1 MAGKPEE
8 TTAAGG
14 TDATDGLGPQRDAG
28 IRPTVTKTKGT
39 ESTDYDDERRRLEQ
53 QLTIEESQLEEAE
66 RARNAN
72 RLRISELKTKLA
84 DLSIDEP
91 PNATAAAPSD
101 SQLTQ
106 TFSTEQK
113 LTIFRQLFRGREDV
127 YPLRWQSKKTGASG
141 YMPECSNK
149 FDRRVCDIEHVRCYA
164 CPNRKYRPVTD
175 NAILAHLKGQH
186 VMGVYPL
193 LPDDTCW
200 FLAIDFDKDCWQ
212 ADIAAVCDTCQFLDI
227 PVYVERSRSG
237 NGGHLWFFFSAAVPA
252 REARKLGSYVLTETM
267 TRYPSLSF
275 ASYDRLFPNQDT
287 MPKGGLGNL
296 IAMPLQGASRSK
308 GNSVFVDDQFVAYPD
323 DQQWAVLSTVVRL
336 PPDRVVQVANQ
347 ATRDG
352 RVLNA
357 EPAPAP
363 DDDEAK
369 SPWMRSPSG
378 KPKRLELPVPS
389 PAQMNAV
396 LAQRLFVE
404 RADLP
409 PVLVNRVRRLAA
421 FQNPEFYKRQK
432 LRLPIAGTPRIIY
445 LAEDT
450 EHHVALPRGCVV
462 QLAELA
468 REAGVPLAI
477 DDKRHAGTPLSVS
490 FQGEL
495 TDVQTRALSTLF
507 AEDTGVLVAPPG
519 AGKTVIAI
527 ALIAKRARN
536 TLVLVHRRPLLD
548 QWRSQ
553 LALFLGMDKDDIGE
567 ISGTRKRANGRL
579 DVAMLQTLLHD
590 KGVDDVVAQYG
601 HVIVDECHHIPA
613 VTFER
618 VMSEVTA
625 RYATGLTATPRRHD
639 GRDPIIRMQLG
650 PTRFQVSAKSQAS
663 TRPFRHV
670 LVVRNTNFT
679 GHELGEDPMIAQL
692 YAALASDVRRNELI
706 IGDVVATIREGRS
719 PIVLTELRL
728 HIAFF
733 ADRLQRYSRNLFVL
747 TGGNSEKL
755 RRDLFRRMAQI
766 PDDEPRVIVATG
778 KFVGEGFDDAKLDT
792 LFLTLPVSWKGT
804 VEQYVGRLH
813 RLHSGKREVRVFDYV
828 DHQVPKLTR
837 MFAKRLKSYRSLGYS
852 VEDPSDEFELL
863 ADPDAEAN
871 GTSFP
876 FELDEFCDLD

>member
-28 IRPTVTKTKGT
+28 IRPTVTKTRGT
-39 ESTDYDDERRRLEQ
+39 GAVAFEDERQRLEQ

-72 RLRISELKTKLA
+72 RLRISELKAKLA
-84 DLSIDEP
+84 ELSIDEP
-91 PNATAAAPSD
+91 PNAIAAALPD
-101 SQLTQ
+101 GQLTQ

-113 LTIFRQLFRGREDV
+113 LTIFRRLFRGREDV
-127 YPLRWQSKKTGASG
+127 YPVRWASKKTGVSG

-149 FDRRVCDIEHVRCYA
+149 FVPGVCDIEHVRCHA
-164 CPNRKYRPVTD
+164 CAHRTYRPVTD
-175 NAILAHLKGQH
+175 HAILTHLKGQH

-200 FLAIDFDKDCWQ
+200 FLAIDFDKDRWQ
-212 ADIAAVCDTCQFLDI
+212 PDIAAVRNTCRTLDV
-227 PVYVERSRSG
+227 PVYIERSRSG
-237 NGGHLWFFFSAAVPA
+237 NGGHLWFFFSEAVPA
-252 REARKLGSYVLTETM
+252 HMARKMGSYLLTETM
-267 TRYPSLSF
+267 SRYPGLSF

-287 MPKGGLGNL
+287 MPKGGFGNL
-296 IAMPLQGASRSK
+296 IALPLQGASRSK
-308 GNSVFVDDQFVAYPD
+308 GNSVFVDDHFVAYPGD
-323 DQQWAVLSTVVRL
+323 EQWSLLSRAVRL
-336 PPDRVVQVANQ
+336 TPDRVAPIANQ
-347 ATRDG
+347 AMRNG

-357 EPAPAP
+357 EPVPSP
-363 DDDEAK
+363 DDEAK
-369 SPWMRSPSG
+369 SPWTRSPSG
-378 KPKRLELPVPS
+378 KPKRIQLSGPLPS
-389 PAQMNAV
+389 QISGV

-409 PVLVNRVRRLAA
+409 PALINRLRRLAA
-421 FQNPEFYKRQK
+421 FQNPEFYKRQAA
-432 LRLPIAGTPRIIY
+432 RRPIAGTPRIIY

-450 EHHVALPRGCVV
+450 EHHVALPRGCAAD
-462 QLAELA
+462 LAELA
-468 REAGVPLAI
+468 HEAGIPLAI
-477 DDKRHAGTPLSVS
+477 DDKRHIGSPLSVT
-490 FQGEL
+490 FQGSL
-495 TDVQTRALSTLF
+495 TDVQTRALSTLS

-553 LALFLGMDKDDIGE
+553 LALFLGIGKKDIGE
-567 ISGTRKRANGRL
+567 ISGTRRRANGRL

-601 HVIVDECHHIPA
+601 QVIVNECHHIPA

-618 VMSEVTA
+618 VVSEATA
-625 RYATGLTATPRRHD
+625 RYVTGLTATPRRQD

-650 PTRFQVSAKSQAS
+650 PTRFQVSAKSQAAA
-663 TRPFRHV
+663 RPFRHV
-670 LVVRNTNFT
+670 LIVRNTNFT
-679 GHELGEDPMIAQL
+679 GNELGEDPMIAQL
-692 YAALASDVRRNELI
+692 YAALASDAQRNELI

-719 PIVLTELRL
+719 PIVLTERRE
-728 HIAFF
+728 HVAFF
-733 ADRLQRYSRNLFVL
+733 ADRLQRYSKNLFVL

-778 KFVGEGFDDAKLDT
+778 KFVGEGFDNAKLDT

-813 RLHSGKREVRVFDYV
+813 RLHSGKKEVRVFDYV
-828 DHQVPKLTR
+828 DHKVPKLAR

-863 ADPDAEAN
+863 ADPDAEADV
-871 GTSFP
+871 TSFP
-876 FELDEFCDLD
+876 LGLDEFCDLD

>member
-1 MAGKPEE
+1 MAGKPDEK
-8 TTAAGG
+8 TTADRVNAR
-14 TDATDGLGPQRDAG
+14 DGLAILQDAST
-28 IRPTVTKTKGT
+28 RPTVTKTKGT
-39 ESTDYDDERRRLEQ
+39 GSTNYDDERQLVEQ

-66 RARNAN
+66 RVRSAN
-72 RLRISELKTKLA
+72 RLRISELKAKLA
-84 DLSIDEP
+84 ELSIDEP
-91 PNATAAAPSD
+91 PNATAAALLD
-101 SQLTQ
+101 GHLTQ

-149 FDRRVCDIEHVRCYA
+149 FVPGVCDIEHVRCHA
-164 CPNRKYRPVTD
+164 CPNRKYRPITD
-175 NAILAHLKGQH
+175 NAMLAHLKGQH

-200 FLAIDFDKDCWQ
+200 FLAIDFDKDHWQ
-212 ADIAAVCDTCQFLDI
+212 ADIAAVRNTCKTLDI

-237 NGGHLWFFFSAAVPA
+237 NGGHLWFFFSEAVPA
-252 REARKLGSYVLTETM
+252 HMARKLGSYLLTETM
-267 TRYPSLSF
+267 SRYPDLSF
-275 ASYDRLFPNQDT
+275 ESYDRLFPNQDT

-296 IAMPLQGASRSK
+296 IALPLQGASRSK
-308 GNSVFVDDQFVAYPD
+308 GNSVFVDDCFIAYPGD
-323 DQQWAVLSTVVRL
+323 EQWSLLSKIVRL
-336 PPDRVVQVANQ
+336 TPDRVAQVASQ

-357 EPAPAP
+357 EPMPSP
-363 DDDEAK
+363 DEEAK
-369 SPWMRSPSG
+369 SPWTRSPSG
-378 KPKRLELPVPS
+378 KPKRLQLSGPLPS
-389 PAQMNAV
+389 QISGV

-404 RADLP
+404 RAGLP
-409 PVLVNRVRRLAA
+409 PALINRVRRLAA
-421 FQNPEFYKRQK
+421 FQNPEFYQRQA
-432 LRLPIAGTPRIIY
+432 LRRPIAGTPRIIY

-450 EHHVALPRGCVV
+450 EHHVALPRGCT
-462 QLAELA
+462 AELA
-468 REAGVPLAI
+468 KLAHDAGIPLAI
-477 DDKRHAGTPLSVS
+477 DDKRHLGAPLSVS
-490 FQGEL
+490 FQGAL
-495 TDVQTRALSTLF
+495 TDIQTRALSTLS

-553 LALFLGMDKDDIGE
+553 LGLFLGMGQEEIGE

-579 DVAMLQTLLHD
+579 DVAMLQSLLHD
-590 KGVDDVVAQYG
+590 KGVDDLVAQYG

-613 VTFER
+613 VTFDR
-618 VMSEVTA
+618 VISEATA
-625 RYATGLTATPRRHD
+625 RYVTGLTATPRRRD

-650 PTRFQVSAKSQAS
+650 PTRFQVSAKFQAT

-670 LVVRNTNFT
+670 LIVRNTNFT

-692 YAALASDVRRNELI
+692 YAALASDARRNELI

-719 PIVLTELRL
+719 PIVLTERRE
-728 HIAFF
+728 HVAFL
-733 ADRLQRYSRNLFVL
+733 ADRLQRYAKNLFVL

-813 RLHSGKREVRVFDYV
+813 RLHSGKKEVRVFDYV
-828 DHQVPKLTR
+828 DHELPKLTR

-852 VEDPSDEFELL
+852 VEDASDEFELL
-863 ADPDAEAN
+863 ADPDAEADV
-871 GTSFP
+871 TSMP